1 MNKKIS
7 VDLSRTRTTE
17 QLHAVLKNVFGFPD
31 FYGSNYPALV
41 DCWSSLRYPDDGM
54 SAVVLDALD
63 DRLELHVSDLA
74 SCSEDVIRT
83 LISAVEAVNNRARL
97 NGLEEV
103 ILLVLNE
110 SR

>member
-1 MNKKIS
+1 MNKRIS
-7 VDLSRTRTTE
+7 LDLSGTKTVE

-31 FYGSNYPALV
+31 FYGNNFPALV

-54 SAVVLDALD
+54 SALVLDALD
-63 DRLELHVSDLA
+63 DRLELCVNGLA

-97 NGLEEV
+97 NSLEAV

-110 SR
+110 